1 MLVFGVISP
10 HPPLIIPEIGGG
22 EDIKRVNRTVNA
34 LETAAKRLA
43 AAKPDRLLII
53 SPHEGHG
60 FEVPMHYLGKQLPAD
75 LETEMILVTEPS
87 YEHYYEW
94 GKQYGDA
101 CDRSDRR
108 TAVIASA
115 DLSHVLKP
123 EGPYGYHSAGP
134 LLDKLVIK
142 AVQEKDAGQLL
153 RLDPGFLERAAE
165 CGLRSI
171 LFLMGAFE
179 GQAYEAEVLSY
190 EGPFGVGY
198 LVATFSLS

>member
-1 MLVFGVISP
+1 MSEKEESLCWFLASSVRIRRSSFRKS
-10 HPPLIIPEIGGG
+10 GG

-108 TAVIASA
+108 TAIIASA

-142 AVQEKDAGQLL
+142 AVKEKDAGQLL
-153 RLDPGFLERAAE
+153 RAWIPDSSKGRRNAGCAPS
-165 CGLRSI
+165 CS
-171 LFLMGAFE
+171 
-179 GQAYEAEVLSY
+179 
-190 EGPFGVGY
+190 
-198 LVATFSLS
+198 

>member
-1 MLVFGVISP
+1 
-10 HPPLIIPEIGGG
+10 
-22 EDIKRVNRTVNA
+22 
-34 LETAAKRLA
+34 
-43 AAKPDRLLII
+43 
-53 SPHEGHG
+53 
-60 FEVPMHYLGKQLPAD
+60 MHYLGKQLPAD

-108 TAVIASA
+108 TAIIASA

-142 AVQEKDAGQLL
+142 AVKEKDAGQLL

>member
-10 HPPLIIPEIGGG
+10 HPPLIIPEIGGK
-22 EDIKRVNRTVNA
+22 DIERVKRTVAA
-34 LETAAKRLA
+34 LEIAAEKLA
-43 AAKPDRLLII
+43 AAKPERLLII
-53 SPHEGHG
+53 SPNEGYG

-142 AVQEKDAGQLL
+142 AVQEKDAAQLL

-171 LFLMGAFE
+171 LFLMGALE
-179 GQAYEAEVLSY
+179 GKAYEAEVLSY

>member
-10 HPPLIIPEIGGG
+10 HPPLIIPEIGGK
-22 EDIKRVNRTVNA
+22 DIERVKRTVAA
-34 LETAAKRLA
+34 LEMAAERLA
-43 AAKPDRLLII
+43 AAKPARLLII

-60 FEVPMHYLGKQLPAD
+60 FEVPLHYLSKQLPAD
-75 LETEMILVTEPS
+75 LETEMILVTESS
-87 YEHYYEW
+87 YTHYYEW
-94 GKQYGDA
+94 GKRYGEA
-101 CDRSDRR
+101 CDQSDQR
-108 TAVIASA
+108 TAIIASA

-123 EGPYGYHSAGP
+123 DGPYGYHSAGP
-134 LLDKLVIK
+134 LFDKLVIK
-142 AVQEKDAGQLL
+142 AVKEKDVGQLL

-179 GQAYEAEVLSY
+179 GRDYESEVLSY